1 MIEEV
6 EAERKQLK
14 EALADLILE
23 LLNTYRRCPTEQGR
37 ANLIA
42 AMESMKKGLQEA
54 AELERERR

>member
-1 MIEEV
+1 V
-6 EAERKQLK
+6 KTRAEL

-23 LLNTYRRCPTEQGR
+23 LLKTYRRCPTERGR

-42 AMESMKKGLQEA
+42 AMESMKKGLEEA